1 LDSSQKIGLHNANA
15 SSDSSFSDQIAE
27 EARYLKG
34 ATAQRVHEV
43 EALCNELKEASLL
56 ELGQRNALDEQSQT
70 ALSSICTNDRS
81 RRGAVQV
88 AYDEEQQAVSVSL
101 EQQSFFSLTYSIP
114 FSVLTKTLR

>member
-15 SSDSSFSDQIAE
+15 SYDSSFSDQIAE

-43 EALCNELKEASLL
+43 EALCNELKEVSLL

>member
-1 LDSSQKIGLHNANA
+1 
-15 SSDSSFSDQIAE
+15 
-27 EARYLKG
+27 
-34 ATAQRVHEV
+34 VHEV

-101 EQQSFFSLTYSIP
+101 EQ
-114 FSVLTKTLR
+114 